1 MAATTLR
8 VSDLLDG
15 HVVLDVQ
22 CLDRIY
28 LNGYVPKLQTSGQ
41 VWWFMTEHLGRR
53 IASPAVMEK
62 IGTAFRAA
70 VGAFAD
76 ANRIPVVHFAKDDRK
91 IDVMRRH
98 LAAQARTGRSGVA
111 AIGVA
116 QEFQNVFLGTLRQRT
131 DTGVPEY
138 SFTKADRRVTVYYF
152 YVWDIEF
159 GPGFLKIATYFPYP
173 MKVWLNGHE
182 YAKRQCAQAGI
193 GFTALS
199 NGFATCTDPQALQ
212 AICDALGPTRIQ
224 AFVDHWLTVLPLPLT
239 PADEAAGY
247 WWELSMRQIET
258 SRTLVF
264 DAPRRARAFTEAL
277 IADNLD
283 IGRPDSVELIFTGRG
298 PGAKGRPIKNDAVCK
313 TKVVTVDTEVSM
325 NAFFKHSRIKQ
336 YLKDGRA
343 LRVETVINSPDD
355 LNCHRRL
362 EHLNELQAKARAANA
377 RLLDTERVGQG
388 CVLAS
393 PAFERVALSSVTG
406 DGRRAPALRF
416 GDPRV
421 MALVGAL
428 CIALNNVVGFTNRS
442 LRAQVSQLLGE
453 AYTRN
458 QMSYDLGRL
467 RLNGV
472 IERIER
478 SNTYLLTADGQRVVI
493 FYTKLH
499 DRLLRP
505 LLAADRPPAPVALR
519 HALATIDQH
528 VQAYINDAGLLAAA

>member
-28 LNGYVPKLQTSGQ
+28 LNGYVPKLQTPGQ
-41 VWWFMTEHLGRR
+41 VRWFMTKHLGRR

-76 ANRIPVVHFAKDDRK
+76 ANRIPVVRFGKDDRK
-91 IDVMRRH
+91 IDVMRPH

-131 DTGVPEY
+131 DTGVPDY

-152 YVWDIEF
+152 YVWDSEF

-173 MKVWLNGHE
+173 MKVWINGHE
-182 YAKRQCAQAGI
+182 YAKRQCARAGI

-212 AICDALGPTRIQ
+212 AICDTLGPTQIQ

-247 WWELSMRQIET
+247 WWELSMRQVET

-264 DAPRRARAFTEAL
+264 DAR
-277 IADNLD
+277 
-283 IGRPDSVELIFTGRG
+283 
-298 PGAKGRPIKNDAVCK
+298 
-313 TKVVTVDTEVSM
+313 
-325 NAFFKHSRIKQ
+325 
-336 YLKDGRA
+336 
-343 LRVETVINSPDD
+343 
-355 LNCHRRL
+355 
-362 EHLNELQAKARAANA
+362 
-377 RLLDTERVGQG
+377 
-388 CVLAS
+388 
-393 PAFERVALSSVTG
+393 
-406 DGRRAPALRF
+406 
-416 GDPRV
+416 
-421 MALVGAL
+421 
-428 CIALNNVVGFTNRS
+428 
-442 LRAQVSQLLGE
+442 
-453 AYTRN
+453 
-458 QMSYDLGRL
+458 
-467 RLNGV
+467 
-472 IERIER
+472 
-478 SNTYLLTADGQRVVI
+478 
-493 FYTKLH
+493 
-499 DRLLRP
+499 
-505 LLAADRPPAPVALR
+505 
-519 HALATIDQH
+519 
-528 VQAYINDAGLLAAA
+528 AGLARSPKR